1 MIIGGLI
8 VRRIYSI
15 LIILTF
21 LAVQF
26 ALVPIGLIF
35 TAQDPSLLPGE
46 MIEKLM
52 PYQVITFAIGT
63 VVVIIIGNLHKNK
76 NRIEQGSQSDG
87 LITTVWIIGGV
98 FLAYM
103 SQITA
108 SLINIYVL
116 GNPIESQNT
125 TDIVDMI
132 FNSPWMI
139 LVVVLFG
146 PIIEEYVFR
155 RAIFGEIY
163 ELIPVH
169 NTTQKTLAF
178 LVAGLVS
185 GLIFAVA
192 HADFTH
198 ILIYL
203 SMSYVFSFLYVIT
216 GRLLVPVMVHIIMN
230 GLVVLL
236 QTVFADFLEE
246 ADEIQNQFN
255 AILSLFM

>member
-1 MIIGGLI
+1 M
-8 VRRIYSI
+8 RRVYSI

-26 ALVPIGLIF
+26 ALLPIGLIF
-35 TAQDPSLLPGE
+35 TAIDPSLGPGE
-46 MIEKLM
+46 LIEKLI
-52 PYQVITFAIGT
+52 PYQVITFGLGA
-63 VVVIIIGNLHKNK
+63 VIVILIGNIHKNK
-76 NRIEQGSQSDG
+76 NRIELGSKTDG
-87 LITTVWIIGGV
+87 LLTTVWIIGGV
-98 FLAYM
+98 VLAYL
-103 SQITA
+103 SQIIA
-108 SLINIYVL
+108 GVINIYVFN
-116 GNPIESQNT
+116 NPVESQNT
-125 TDIVDMI
+125 TEIVDMI

-163 ELIPVH
+163 EMILI
-169 NTTQKTLAF
+169 NSTAQKVLAF
-178 LVAGLVS
+178 LAAGLVS

-216 GRLLVPVMVHIIMN
+216 GRLFVPIFVHVIMN
-230 GLVVLL
+230 GIVVLL
-236 QTVFADFLEE
+236 QTVFADFLQE
-246 ADEIQNQFN
+246 AEEIQNQLN
-255 AILSLFM
+255 AIISMFM

>member
-1 MIIGGLI
+1 M
-8 VRRIYSI
+8 RRVYSL

-26 ALVPIGLIF
+26 ALLPISLIF
-35 TAQDPSLLPGE
+35 TAMDPSLDPAEL
-46 MIEKLM
+46 IEKLM
-52 PYQVITFAIGT
+52 PYQVAAFALGT
-63 VVVIIIGNLHKNK
+63 VVVILIGNLHKNK
-76 NRIEQGSQSDG
+76 NRIERGNQSDG
-87 LITTVWIIGGV
+87 LITTLWIIGGV

-103 SQITA
+103 SQIIA
-108 SLINIYVL
+108 GLINIYVL
-116 GNPIESQNT
+116 GNPVESQNT

-163 ELIPVH
+163 ELIPV
-169 NTTQKTLAF
+169 NSTAQKVLAF

-216 GRLLVPVMVHIIMN
+216 GRLLVPIMVHIIMN

-246 ADEIQNQFN
+246 AEEIQNQLN
-255 AILSLFM
+255 AIISLFM

>member
-1 MIIGGLI
+1 
-8 VRRIYSI
+8 VRRVYSI

-26 ALVPIGLIF
+26 ALLPIGLIF
-35 TAQDPSLLPGE
+35 TAMDPSLGPGE
-46 MIEKLM
+46 LIEKLM
-52 PYQVITFAIGT
+52 PYQVITFGLGA
-63 VVVIIIGNLHKNK
+63 VIVILIGNIHKNK
-76 NRIEQGSQSDG
+76 NRIELGSKTDG
-87 LITTVWIIGGV
+87 LLTTVWIIGGV
-98 FLAYM
+98 VLAYL
-103 SQITA
+103 SQIVA
-108 SLINIYVL
+108 GVINIYVFN
-116 GNPIESQNT
+116 NPVESQNT
-125 TDIVDMI
+125 TEIVDMI

-163 ELIPVH
+163 EMIPI
-169 NTTQKTLAF
+169 NSTAQKVLAF
-178 LVAGLVS
+178 LAAGLIS

-216 GRLLVPVMVHIIMN
+216 GRLMVPIFVHVIMN
-230 GLVVLL
+230 GIVVLL
-236 QTVFADFLEE
+236 QTVFADFLQE
-246 ADEIQNQFN
+246 AEEIQNQLN
-255 AILSLFM
+255 AIISIFM

>member
-1 MIIGGLI
+1 M
-8 VRRIYSI
+8 RRVYSI

-26 ALVPIGLIF
+26 ALLPIGLIF
-35 TAQDPSLLPGE
+35 TAIDPSLGPGE
-46 MIEKLM
+46 LIEKLI
-52 PYQVITFAIGT
+52 PYQVITFGLGA
-63 VVVIIIGNLHKNK
+63 VIVILIGNIHKNK
-76 NRIEQGSQSDG
+76 NRIELGSKTDG
-87 LITTVWIIGGV
+87 LLTTVWIIGGV
-98 FLAYM
+98 VLAYL
-103 SQITA
+103 SQIIA
-108 SLINIYVL
+108 GVINIYVFN
-116 GNPIESQNT
+116 NPVESQNT
-125 TDIVDMI
+125 TEIVDMI

-163 ELIPVH
+163 EMIPI
-169 NTTQKTLAF
+169 NSTAQKVLAF
-178 LVAGLVS
+178 LAAGLVS

-216 GRLLVPVMVHIIMN
+216 GRLMVPIFVHVIMN
-230 GLVVLL
+230 GIVVLL
-236 QTVFADFLEE
+236 QTVFADFLQE
-246 ADEIQNQFN
+246 AEEIQNQLN
-255 AILSLFM
+255 AIISMFM

>member
-1 MIIGGLI
+1 M
-8 VRRIYSI
+8 RRIYSL

-21 LAVQF
+21 LVVQF
-26 ALVPIGLIF
+26 ALLPLGVVF
-35 TAQDPSLLPGE
+35 TFVDPSLDPNEL
-46 MIEKLM
+46 IEKLM
-52 PYQVITFAIGT
+52 PYQVIFFGLGT
-63 VVVIIIGNLHKNK
+63 IAVIIFGSLHKNK
-76 NRIEQGSQSDG
+76 NRIELGTQTDG
-87 LITTVWIIGGV
+87 LITTLWIIGGV

-103 SQITA
+103 SQIA
-108 SLINIYVL
+108 AGLINIYIL

-125 TDIVDMI
+125 TEIVDMI

-146 PIIEEYVFR
+146 PIIEEFVFR

-163 ELIPVH
+163 EWIPV
-169 NTTQKTLAF
+169 NSRTQKVLAF

-198 ILIYL
+198 IIVYL

-216 GRLLVPVMVHIIMN
+216 GRLLVPIAVHVIMN

-246 ADEIQNQFN
+246 AEEIQNQLG

>member
-1 MIIGGLI
+1 M
-8 VRRIYSI
+8 RRVYSI

-26 ALVPIGLIF
+26 ALLPIGLIF
-35 TAQDPSLLPGE
+35 TAIDPSLGPGE
-46 MIEKLM
+46 LIEKLI
-52 PYQVITFAIGT
+52 PYQVITFGLGA
-63 VVVIIIGNLHKNK
+63 VIVILIGNIHKNK
-76 NRIEQGSQSDG
+76 NRIELGSKTDG
-87 LITTVWIIGGV
+87 LLTTVWIIGGV
-98 FLAYM
+98 VLAYL
-103 SQITA
+103 SQIIA
-108 SLINIYVL
+108 GVINIYVFN
-116 GNPIESQNT
+116 NPVESQNT
-125 TDIVDMI
+125 TEIVDMI

-163 ELIPVH
+163 EMIPI
-169 NTTQKTLAF
+169 NSTAQKVLAF
-178 LVAGLVS
+178 LAAGLVS

-216 GRLLVPVMVHIIMN
+216 GRLFVPIFVHVIMN
-230 GLVVLL
+230 GIVVLL
-236 QTVFADFLEE
+236 QTVFADFLQE
-246 ADEIQNQFN
+246 AEEIQNQLN
-255 AILSLFM
+255 AIISIFM

>member
-1 MIIGGLI
+1 M
-8 VRRIYSI
+8 RRVYSI

-26 ALVPIGLIF
+26 ALLPIGLIF
-35 TAQDPSLLPGE
+35 TAIDPSLGPGE
-46 MIEKLM
+46 LIEKLI
-52 PYQVITFAIGT
+52 PYQVITFGLGA
-63 VVVIIIGNLHKNK
+63 VIVILIGNIHKNK
-76 NRIEQGSQSDG
+76 NRIELGSKTDG
-87 LITTVWIIGGV
+87 LLTTVWIIGGV
-98 FLAYM
+98 VLAYL
-103 SQITA
+103 SQIIA
-108 SLINIYVL
+108 GVINIYVFN
-116 GNPIESQNT
+116 NPVESQNT
-125 TDIVDMI
+125 TEIVDMI

-163 ELIPVH
+163 EMIPI
-169 NTTQKTLAF
+169 NSTAQKVLAF
-178 LVAGLVS
+178 LAAGLVS

-216 GRLLVPVMVHIIMN
+216 GRLFVPIFVHVIMN
-230 GLVVLL
+230 GIVVLL
-236 QTVFADFLEE
+236 QTVFADFLQE
-246 ADEIQNQFN
+246 AEEIQNQLN
-255 AILSLFM
+255 AIISMFM

>member
-1 MIIGGLI
+1 M
-8 VRRIYSI
+8 RRVYSL

-26 ALVPIGLIF
+26 ALLPVGLIF
-35 TAQDPSLLPGE
+35 TAMDPSLGPGE
-46 MIEKLM
+46 LVEKLM
-52 PYQVITFAIGT
+52 PYQVVTFALGA
-63 VVVIIIGNLHKNK
+63 VIVILIGNLHKNK
-76 NRIEQGSQSDG
+76 NRIERGSQSDG
-87 LITTVWIIGGV
+87 LLTTVWIIGGV

-103 SQITA
+103 SQIA
-108 SLINIYVL
+108 AGIINIYVL

-163 ELIPVH
+163 ELMPSGSRAKKV
-169 NTTQKTLAF
+169 LAF
-178 LVAGLVS
+178 LAAGLVS

-216 GRLLVPVMVHIIMN
+216 GRLFVPIMVHIIMN

-246 ADEIQNQFN
+246 TEQIQNQLN
-255 AILSLFM
+255 AVISLFL

>member
-1 MIIGGLI
+1 M
-8 VRRIYSI
+8 RRVYSI

-26 ALVPIGLIF
+26 ALLPIGLIF
-35 TAQDPSLLPGE
+35 TAMDPSLGPGE
-46 MIEKLM
+46 LIEKLM
-52 PYQVITFAIGT
+52 PYQVITFGLGA
-63 VVVIIIGNLHKNK
+63 VIVILIGNIHKNK
-76 NRIEQGSQSDG
+76 NRIELGSKTDG
-87 LITTVWIIGGV
+87 LLTTVWIIGGV
-98 FLAYM
+98 VLAYL
-103 SQITA
+103 SQIVA
-108 SLINIYVL
+108 GVINIYVFN
-116 GNPIESQNT
+116 NPVKSQNT
-125 TDIVDMI
+125 TEIVDMI

-163 ELIPVH
+163 EMIPI
-169 NTTQKTLAF
+169 NSTAQKVLAF
-178 LVAGLVS
+178 LAAGLIS

-216 GRLLVPVMVHIIMN
+216 GRLMVPIFVHVIMN
-230 GLVVLL
+230 GIVVLL
-236 QTVFADFLEE
+236 QTVFADFLQE
-246 ADEIQNQFN
+246 AEEIQNQLN
-255 AILSLFM
+255 AIISIFM

>member
-1 MIIGGLI
+1 M
-8 VRRIYSI
+8 RRVYSI

-26 ALVPIGLIF
+26 ALLPIGLIF
-35 TAQDPSLLPGE
+35 TAIDPSLGPGKL
-46 MIEKLM
+46 IEQLI
-52 PYQVITFAIGT
+52 PYQVITFGLGA
-63 VVVIIIGNLHKNK
+63 VIVILIGNIHKNK
-76 NRIEQGSQSDG
+76 NRIELGSKTDG
-87 LITTVWIIGGV
+87 LLTTVWIIGGV
-98 FLAYM
+98 VLAYL
-103 SQITA
+103 SQIIA
-108 SLINIYVL
+108 GVINIYVFN
-116 GNPIESQNT
+116 NPVESQNT
-125 TDIVDMI
+125 TEIVDMI

-163 ELIPVH
+163 EMIPI
-169 NTTQKTLAF
+169 NSTAQKVLAF
-178 LVAGLVS
+178 LAAGLVS

-216 GRLLVPVMVHIIMN
+216 GRLFVPIFVHVIMN
-230 GLVVLL
+230 GIVVLL
-236 QTVFADFLEE
+236 QTVFADFLQE
-246 ADEIQNQFN
+246 AEEIQNQLN
-255 AILSLFM
+255 AIISMFM

>member
-1 MIIGGLI
+1 M
-8 VRRIYSI
+8 RRVYSI

-26 ALVPIGLIF
+26 ALLPIGLIF
-35 TAQDPSLLPGE
+35 TAIDPSLGPGE
-46 MIEKLM
+46 LIEKLI
-52 PYQVITFAIGT
+52 PYQVITFGLGA
-63 VVVIIIGNLHKNK
+63 VIVILIGNIHKNK
-76 NRIEQGSQSDG
+76 NRIELGSKTDG
-87 LITTVWIIGGV
+87 LLTTVCIIGGV
-98 FLAYM
+98 VLAYL
-103 SQITA
+103 SQIIA
-108 SLINIYVL
+108 GVINIYVFN
-116 GNPIESQNT
+116 NPVESQNT
-125 TDIVDMI
+125 TEIVDMI

-163 ELIPVH
+163 EMIPI
-169 NTTQKTLAF
+169 NSTAQKVLAF
-178 LVAGLVS
+178 LAAGLVS

-216 GRLLVPVMVHIIMN
+216 GRLFVPIFVHVIMN
-230 GLVVLL
+230 GIVVLL
-236 QTVFADFLEE
+236 QTVFADFLQE
-246 ADEIQNQFN
+246 AEEIQNQLN
-255 AILSLFM
+255 AIISMFM

>member
-1 MIIGGLI
+1 M
-8 VRRIYSI
+8 RRVYSI

-26 ALVPIGLIF
+26 ALLPIGLIF
-35 TAQDPSLLPGE
+35 TAIDPSLGPGE
-46 MIEKLM
+46 LIEQLI
-52 PYQVITFAIGT
+52 PYQVITFGLGA
-63 VVVIIIGNLHKNK
+63 VIVILIGNIHKNK
-76 NRIEQGSQSDG
+76 NRIELGSKTDG
-87 LITTVWIIGGV
+87 LLTTVWIIGGV
-98 FLAYM
+98 VLAYL
-103 SQITA
+103 SQIIA
-108 SLINIYVL
+108 GVINIYVFN
-116 GNPIESQNT
+116 NPVESQNT
-125 TDIVDMI
+125 TEIVDMI

-163 ELIPVH
+163 EMIPISS
-169 NTTQKTLAF
+169 TAQKVLAF
-178 LVAGLVS
+178 LAAGLVS

-216 GRLLVPVMVHIIMN
+216 GRLMVPIFVHVIMN
-230 GLVVLL
+230 GIVVLL
-236 QTVFADFLEE
+236 QTVFADFLQE
-246 ADEIQNQFN
+246 AEEIQNQLN
-255 AILSLFM
+255 AIISMFM

>member
-1 MIIGGLI
+1 M
-8 VRRIYSI
+8 RRVYSI

-26 ALVPIGLIF
+26 ALLPIGLIF
-35 TAQDPSLLPGE
+35 TAIDPSLGPGE
-46 MIEKLM
+46 LIEKLI
-52 PYQVITFAIGT
+52 PYQVITFGLGA
-63 VVVIIIGNLHKNK
+63 VIVILIGNIHKNK
-76 NRIEQGSQSDG
+76 NRIELGSKTDG
-87 LITTVWIIGGV
+87 LLTTVWIIGGV
-98 FLAYM
+98 VLAYL
-103 SQITA
+103 SQIIA
-108 SLINIYVL
+108 GVINIYVFN
-116 GNPIESQNT
+116 NPIESQNT
-125 TDIVDMI
+125 TEIVDMI

-163 ELIPVH
+163 EMIPI
-169 NTTQKTLAF
+169 NSTAQKVLAF
-178 LVAGLVS
+178 LAAGLVS

-216 GRLLVPVMVHIIMN
+216 GRLFVPIFVHVIMN
-230 GLVVLL
+230 GIVVLL
-236 QTVFADFLEE
+236 QTVFADFLQE
-246 ADEIQNQFN
+246 AEEIQNQLN
-255 AILSLFM
+255 AIISMFM

>member
-1 MIIGGLI
+1 M
-8 VRRIYSI
+8 RRVYSI

-26 ALVPIGLIF
+26 ALLPIGLIF
-35 TAQDPSLLPGE
+35 TAIDPSLGPGE
-46 MIEKLM
+46 LIEKLI
-52 PYQVITFAIGT
+52 PYQVITFGLGA
-63 VVVIIIGNLHKNK
+63 VIVILIGNIHKNK
-76 NRIEQGSQSDG
+76 NRIELGSKTDG
-87 LITTVWIIGGV
+87 LLTTVWIIGGV
-98 FLAYM
+98 VLAYL
-103 SQITA
+103 SQIIA
-108 SLINIYVL
+108 GVINIYVFN
-116 GNPIESQNT
+116 NPVESQNT
-125 TDIVDMI
+125 TEIVDMI

-163 ELIPVH
+163 EMIPI
-169 NTTQKTLAF
+169 NSTAQKVLAF
-178 LVAGLVS
+178 LAAGLVS

-216 GRLLVPVMVHIIMN
+216 GRLLVPIFVHVIMN
-230 GLVVLL
+230 GIVVLL
-236 QTVFADFLEE
+236 QTVFADFLQE
-246 ADEIQNQFN
+246 AEEIQNQLN
-255 AILSLFM
+255 AIISIFM

>member
-1 MIIGGLI
+1 M
-8 VRRIYSI
+8 RRVYSI

-26 ALVPIGLIF
+26 ALLPIGLIF
-35 TAQDPSLLPGE
+35 TAMDPSLGPGE
-46 MIEKLM
+46 LIEKLM
-52 PYQVITFAIGT
+52 PYQVITFGLGA
-63 VVVIIIGNLHKNK
+63 VIVILIGNIHKNK
-76 NRIEQGSQSDG
+76 NRIELGSKTDG
-87 LITTVWIIGGV
+87 LLTTVWIIGGV
-98 FLAYM
+98 VLAYL
-103 SQITA
+103 SQIIA
-108 SLINIYVL
+108 GVINIYVFN
-116 GNPIESQNT
+116 NPVESQNT
-125 TDIVDMI
+125 TEIVDMI

-163 ELIPVH
+163 EMIPI
-169 NTTQKTLAF
+169 NSTAQKVLAF
-178 LVAGLVS
+178 LAAGLVS

-216 GRLLVPVMVHIIMN
+216 GRLLVPIFVHVIMN
-230 GLVVLL
+230 GIVVLL
-236 QTVFADFLEE
+236 QTVFADFLQE
-246 ADEIQNQFN
+246 AEEIQNQLN
-255 AILSLFM
+255 AIISIFM

>member
-1 MIIGGLI
+1 M
-8 VRRIYSI
+8 RRVYSI

-26 ALVPIGLIF
+26 ALLPIGLIF
-35 TAQDPSLLPGE
+35 TAIDPSLGPGE
-46 MIEKLM
+46 LIEKLI
-52 PYQVITFAIGT
+52 PYQVITFGLGA
-63 VVVIIIGNLHKNK
+63 VIVILIGNIHKNK
-76 NRIEQGSQSDG
+76 NRIELGSKTDG
-87 LITTVWIIGGV
+87 LLTTVWIIGGV
-98 FLAYM
+98 VLAYL
-103 SQITA
+103 SQIIA
-108 SLINIYVL
+108 GVINIYVFN
-116 GNPIESQNT
+116 NPVESQNT
-125 TDIVDMI
+125 TEIVDMI

-163 ELIPVH
+163 EMIPI
-169 NTTQKTLAF
+169 NSTAQKVLAF
-178 LVAGLVS
+178 LAAGLVS

-216 GRLLVPVMVHIIMN
+216 GRLLVPIFVHVIMN
-230 GLVVLL
+230 GIVVLL
-236 QTVFADFLEE
+236 QTVFADFLQE
-246 ADEIQNQFN
+246 AEEIQNQLN
-255 AILSLFM
+255 AIISMFM

>member
-1 MIIGGLI
+1 M
-8 VRRIYSI
+8 RRVHSI

-26 ALVPIGLIF
+26 ALLPIGLIF
-35 TAQDPSLLPGE
+35 TAIDPSLGPGE
-46 MIEKLM
+46 LIEKLI
-52 PYQVITFAIGT
+52 PYQVITFGLGA
-63 VVVIIIGNLHKNK
+63 VIVILIGNIHKNK
-76 NRIEQGSQSDG
+76 NRIELGSKTDG
-87 LITTVWIIGGV
+87 LLTTVWIIGGV
-98 FLAYM
+98 VLAYL
-103 SQITA
+103 SQIIA
-108 SLINIYVL
+108 GVINIYVFN
-116 GNPIESQNT
+116 NPVESQNT
-125 TDIVDMI
+125 TEIVDMI

-163 ELIPVH
+163 EMIPI
-169 NTTQKTLAF
+169 NSTAQKVLAF
-178 LVAGLVS
+178 LAAGLVS

-216 GRLLVPVMVHIIMN
+216 GRLFVPIFVHVIMN
-230 GLVVLL
+230 GIVVLL
-236 QTVFADFLEE
+236 QTVFADFLQE
-246 ADEIQNQFN
+246 AEEIQNQLN
-255 AILSLFM
+255 AIISMFM

>member
-1 MIIGGLI
+1 M
-8 VRRIYSI
+8 RRVYSI

-26 ALVPIGLIF
+26 ALLPIGLIF
-35 TAQDPSLLPGE
+35 TAMDPSLGPGE
-46 MIEKLM
+46 LIEKLM
-52 PYQVITFAIGT
+52 PYQVITFGLGA
-63 VVVIIIGNLHKNK
+63 VIVILIGNTHKNK
-76 NRIEQGSQSDG
+76 NRIELGSKTDG
-87 LITTVWIIGGV
+87 LLTTVWIIGGV
-98 FLAYM
+98 VLAYL
-103 SQITA
+103 SQIVA
-108 SLINIYVL
+108 GVINIYVFN
-116 GNPIESQNT
+116 NPVESQNT
-125 TDIVDMI
+125 TEIVDMI

-163 ELIPVH
+163 EMIPI
-169 NTTQKTLAF
+169 NSTAQKVLAF
-178 LVAGLVS
+178 LAAGLIS

-216 GRLLVPVMVHIIMN
+216 GRLMVPIFVHVIMN
-230 GLVVLL
+230 GIVVLL
-236 QTVFADFLEE
+236 QTVFADFLQE
-246 ADEIQNQFN
+246 AEEIQNQLN
-255 AILSLFM
+255 AIISIFM

>member
-1 MIIGGLI
+1 M
-8 VRRIYSI
+8 RRVYSI

-26 ALVPIGLIF
+26 ALLPIGLIF
-35 TAQDPSLLPGE
+35 TAIDPSLGPGE
-46 MIEKLM
+46 LIEQLI
-52 PYQVITFAIGT
+52 PYQVITFGLGA
-63 VVVIIIGNLHKNK
+63 VIVILIGNIHKNK
-76 NRIEQGSQSDG
+76 NRIELGSKTDG
-87 LITTVWIIGGV
+87 LLTTVWIIGGV
-98 FLAYM
+98 VLAYL
-103 SQITA
+103 SQIIA
-108 SLINIYVL
+108 GVINIYVFN
-116 GNPIESQNT
+116 NPVESQNT
-125 TDIVDMI
+125 TEIVDMI

-163 ELIPVH
+163 EMIPI
-169 NTTQKTLAF
+169 NSTAQKVLAF
-178 LVAGLVS
+178 LAAGLVS

-216 GRLLVPVMVHIIMN
+216 GRLMVPIFVHVIMN
-230 GLVVLL
+230 GIVVLL
-236 QTVFADFLEE
+236 QTVFADFLQE
-246 ADEIQNQFN
+246 AEEIQNQLN
-255 AILSLFM
+255 AIISMFM

>member
-1 MIIGGLI
+1 M
-8 VRRIYSI
+8 RRVYSL

-26 ALVPIGLIF
+26 ILLPIGLIY
-35 TAQDPSLLPGE
+35 TAINPSVGPEELVTNLL
-46 MIEKLM
+46 
-52 PYQVITFAIGT
+52 PYQVLTFGLGAII
-63 VVVIIIGNLHKNK
+63 VIVIGNLHKNK
-76 NRIEQGSQSDG
+76 NRIELGHQSDG

-103 SQITA
+103 SQIVA

-139 LVVVLFG
+139 LVVVVFG

-163 ELIPVH
+163 EIIPTDSKGMKIV
-169 NTTQKTLAF
+169 AF
-178 LVAGLVS
+178 LAAGLIS

-198 ILIYL
+198 ILVYL
-203 SMSYVFSFLYVIT
+203 SMSYVFSFLYVIS
-216 GRLLVPVMVHIIMN
+216 GRLLVPILVHVIMN

-236 QTVFADFLEE
+236 QTVFADFLEDAE
-246 ADEIQNQFN
+246 EIQNQLN
-255 AILSLFM
+255 AIISLFM

>member
-1 MIIGGLI
+1 
-8 VRRIYSI
+8 VRRVYSI

-26 ALVPIGLIF
+26 ALLPIGLIF
-35 TAQDPSLLPGE
+35 TAIDPSLGPGKL
-46 MIEKLM
+46 IEQLI
-52 PYQVITFAIGT
+52 PYQVITFGLGA
-63 VVVIIIGNLHKNK
+63 VIVILIGNIHKNK
-76 NRIEQGSQSDG
+76 NRIELGSKTDG
-87 LITTVWIIGGV
+87 LLTTVWIIGGV
-98 FLAYM
+98 VLAYL
-103 SQITA
+103 SQIIA
-108 SLINIYVL
+108 GVINIYVFN
-116 GNPIESQNT
+116 NPVESQNT
-125 TDIVDMI
+125 TEIVDMI

-163 ELIPVH
+163 EMIPI
-169 NTTQKTLAF
+169 NSTAQKVLAF
-178 LVAGLVS
+178 LAAGLVS

-216 GRLLVPVMVHIIMN
+216 GRLMVPIFVHVIMN
-230 GLVVLL
+230 GIVVLL
-236 QTVFADFLEE
+236 QTVFADFLQE
-246 ADEIQNQFN
+246 AEEIQNQLN
-255 AILSLFM
+255 AIISMFM

>member
-1 MIIGGLI
+1 M
-8 VRRIYSI
+8 RRVYSL

-26 ALVPIGLIF
+26 ALLPVGLIF
-35 TAQDPSLLPGE
+35 TSMDPSIGPSELV
-46 MIEKLM
+46 EKLM
-52 PYQVITFAIGT
+52 PYQVVTFALGA
-63 VVVIIIGNLHKNK
+63 VIVILIGNLHKNK
-76 NRIEQGSQSDG
+76 NRIELGSKSDG
-87 LITTVWIIGGV
+87 LLTTVWIIGGV

-103 SQITA
+103 SQIA
-108 SLINIYVL
+108 AGLINIYVL
-116 GNPIESQNT
+116 GNPVESQNT

-132 FNSPWMI
+132 FDTPWMI
-139 LVVVLFG
+139 LVVVIFG

-163 ELIPVH
+163 EIIPGGSRSRKV
-169 NTTQKTLAF
+169 LAF

-216 GRLLVPVMVHIIMN
+216 GRLFVPIMVHIIMN

-246 ADEIQNQFN
+246 TEQIQNQLN
-255 AILSLFM
+255 AVISLFM

>member
-1 MIIGGLI
+1 M
-8 VRRIYSI
+8 RRVYSI

-26 ALVPIGLIF
+26 ALLPIGLIF
-35 TAQDPSLLPGE
+35 SAMDPSLGPGE
-46 MIEKLM
+46 LIEKLM
-52 PYQVITFAIGT
+52 PYQVITFGLGA
-63 VVVIIIGNLHKNK
+63 VIVILIGNIHKNK
-76 NRIEQGSQSDG
+76 NRIELGSKTDG
-87 LITTVWIIGGV
+87 LLTTVWIIGGV
-98 FLAYM
+98 VLAYL
-103 SQITA
+103 SQIVA
-108 SLINIYVL
+108 GVINIYVFN
-116 GNPIESQNT
+116 NPVESQNT
-125 TDIVDMI
+125 TEIVDMI

-163 ELIPVH
+163 EMIPI
-169 NTTQKTLAF
+169 NSTAQKVLAF
-178 LVAGLVS
+178 LAAGLIS

-216 GRLLVPVMVHIIMN
+216 GRLMVPIFVHVIMN
-230 GLVVLL
+230 GIVVLL
-236 QTVFADFLEE
+236 QTVFADFLQE
-246 ADEIQNQFN
+246 AEEIQNQLN
-255 AILSLFM
+255 AIISIFM

>member
-1 MIIGGLI
+1 M
-8 VRRIYSI
+8 RRVYSI

-26 ALVPIGLIF
+26 ALLPIGLIF
-35 TAQDPSLLPGE
+35 TAIDPSLGPGE
-46 MIEKLM
+46 LIEQLI
-52 PYQVITFAIGT
+52 PYQVITFGLGA
-63 VVVIIIGNLHKNK
+63 VIVILIGNIHKNK
-76 NRIEQGSQSDG
+76 NRIELGSKTDG
-87 LITTVWIIGGV
+87 LLTTVWIIGGV
-98 FLAYM
+98 VLAYL
-103 SQITA
+103 SQIIA
-108 SLINIYVL
+108 GVINIYVFN
-116 GNPIESQNT
+116 NPVESQNT
-125 TDIVDMI
+125 TEIVDMI

-163 ELIPVH
+163 EMIPI
-169 NTTQKTLAF
+169 NSTAQKVLAF
-178 LVAGLVS
+178 LAAGLVS

-216 GRLLVPVMVHIIMN
+216 GRLFVPIFVHVIMN
-230 GLVVLL
+230 GIVVLL
-236 QTVFADFLEE
+236 QTVFADFLQE
-246 ADEIQNQFN
+246 AEEIQNQLN
-255 AILSLFM
+255 AIISMFM

>member
-1 MIIGGLI
+1 L
-8 VRRIYSI
+8 RRVYSI

-26 ALVPIGLIF
+26 ALLPVGLVF
-35 TAQDPSLLPGE
+35 RAMDPSLGPGE
-46 MIEKLM
+46 LVEKMM
-52 PYQVITFAIGT
+52 PYQVLTFGLGAVT
-63 VVVIIIGNLHKNK
+63 VVIIGNLHKNK
-76 NRIEQGSQSDG
+76 NRIELGKQTDS
-87 LITTVWIIGGV
+87 LVTTVWIIGGV

-103 SQITA
+103 SQIA
-108 SLINIYVL
+108 AGLINIYVL
-116 GNPIESQNT
+116 GNPVESQNT
-125 TDIVDMI
+125 TEIVDMI

-163 ELIPVH
+163 ELLPM
-169 NTTQKTLAF
+169 NSTAQKILAF
-178 LVAGLVS
+178 LIAGLVS

-230 GLVVLL
+230 GLVVLI

-246 ADEIQNQFN
+246 AEQMQNQLN
-255 AILSLFM
+255 AIISLFM

>member
-1 MIIGGLI
+1 M
-8 VRRIYSI
+8 RRVYSI

-26 ALVPIGLIF
+26 ALLPIGLIF
-35 TAQDPSLLPGE
+35 TAIDPSLGPGE
-46 MIEKLM
+46 LIEKLI
-52 PYQVITFAIGT
+52 PYQVITFGLGA
-63 VVVIIIGNLHKNK
+63 VIVILIGNIHKNK
-76 NRIEQGSQSDG
+76 NRIELGSKTDS
-87 LITTVWIIGGV
+87 LLTTVWIIGGV
-98 FLAYM
+98 VLAYL
-103 SQITA
+103 SQIIA
-108 SLINIYVL
+108 GVINIYVFN
-116 GNPIESQNT
+116 NPVESQNT
-125 TDIVDMI
+125 TEIVDMI

-163 ELIPVH
+163 EMIPI
-169 NTTQKTLAF
+169 NSTAQKVLAF
-178 LVAGLVS
+178 LAAGLVS

-216 GRLLVPVMVHIIMN
+216 GRLFVPIFVHVIMN
-230 GLVVLL
+230 GIVVLL
-236 QTVFADFLEE
+236 QTVFADFLQE
-246 ADEIQNQFN
+246 AEEIQNQLN
-255 AILSLFM
+255 AIISMFM

>member
-1 MIIGGLI
+1 M
-8 VRRIYSI
+8 RRVYSL

-26 ALVPIGLIF
+26 ALLPVGLIF
-35 TAQDPSLLPGE
+35 TSMDPSIGPGE
-46 MIEKLM
+46 LVEKLM
-52 PYQVITFAIGT
+52 PYQVVTFALGA
-63 VVVIIIGNLHKNK
+63 VIVILIGNLHKNK
-76 NRIEQGSQSDG
+76 NRIELGSKSDG
-87 LITTVWIIGGV
+87 LLTTVWIIGGV

-103 SQITA
+103 SQIA
-108 SLINIYVL
+108 AGLINIYVL
-116 GNPIESQNT
+116 GNPVESQNT

-132 FNSPWMI
+132 FDTPWMI
-139 LVVVLFG
+139 LVVVIFG

-163 ELIPVH
+163 EIIPGGSRSRKV
-169 NTTQKTLAF
+169 LAF

-216 GRLLVPVMVHIIMN
+216 GRLFVPIMVHIIMN

-246 ADEIQNQFN
+246 TEQIQNQLN
-255 AILSLFM
+255 AVISLFM

>member
-1 MIIGGLI
+1 M
-8 VRRIYSI
+8 RRVYSI

-26 ALVPIGLIF
+26 ALLPIGLIF
-35 TAQDPSLLPGE
+35 TAMDPSLGPGE
-46 MIEKLM
+46 LIEKLM
-52 PYQVITFAIGT
+52 PYQVITFGLGA
-63 VVVIIIGNLHKNK
+63 VIVILIGNIHKNK
-76 NRIEQGSQSDG
+76 NRIELGSKTDG
-87 LITTVWIIGGV
+87 LLTTVWIIGGV
-98 FLAYM
+98 VLAYL
-103 SQITA
+103 SQIVA
-108 SLINIYVL
+108 GVINIYVFN
-116 GNPIESQNT
+116 NPVESQNT
-125 TDIVDMI
+125 TEIVDMI

-163 ELIPVH
+163 EMIPI
-169 NTTQKTLAF
+169 NSTAQKVLAF
-178 LVAGLVS
+178 LAAGLIS

-216 GRLLVPVMVHIIMN
+216 GRLMVPIFVHVIMN
-230 GLVVLL
+230 GIVVLL
-236 QTVFADFLEE
+236 QTVFADFLQE
-246 ADEIQNQFN
+246 AEEIQNQLN
-255 AILSLFM
+255 AIISIFM